1 VLLCRKEKT
10 LRCGDGSAAAKRM
23 DQLRVLDLKTKQ
35 GNEVTFK
42 GDGIQL
48 ETCQSTRME
57 KVDAQ
62 YQLCLAG
69 GRSGDG

>member
-10 LRCGDGSAAAKRM
+10 LRCGDGSVAAKSI

-35 GNEVTFK
+35 GNGVTFK

-62 YQLCLAG
+62 YQRFLAG